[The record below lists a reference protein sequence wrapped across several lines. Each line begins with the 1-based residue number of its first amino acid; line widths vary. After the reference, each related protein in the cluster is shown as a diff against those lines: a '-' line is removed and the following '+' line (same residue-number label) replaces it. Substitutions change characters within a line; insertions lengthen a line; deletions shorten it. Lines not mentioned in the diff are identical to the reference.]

1 MLSPRKRS
9 QKIISKVEND
19 LVEVECGKD
28 AKQEKKTFSQCKE
41 GSPDDI
47 IIGVSAVAE
56 FLGFSTR
63 TVHRWRFEFEDFP
76 VTSDGKT
83 CVWKSCASDLKLW
96 KAKHADLFVSHKQR
110 YNERIE
116 TMKNSRL
123 RRW

>member
-28 AKQEKKTFSQCKE
+28 AKQEKKTFFQRKE

-83 CVWKSCASDLKLW
+83 CVWNSCASDLKSL
-96 KAKHADLFVSHKQR
+96 KAKHADLFISNKHL
-110 YNERIE
+110 YIERIE
-116 TMKNSRL
+116 TVKHRRLSR
-123 RRW
+123 W